1 MSRARTATGGA
12 RSLTHLAEPR
22 AREALVVDGHEA
34 GARRSVGGEA
44 LVFLRDRFDMDAAIL
59 PVDKVLGCGVVPAV
73 GGRAGLAAAG
83 AALQVRTRK
92 DLRSA
97 GARTKPGQ

>member
-1 MSRARTATGGA
+1 MLRCGSQNSPALPESRADLSVVVERHEPGA
-12 RSLTHLAEPR
+12 GR
-22 AREALVVDGHEA
+22 VVGVHA
-34 GARRSVGGEA
+34 FV
-44 LVFLRDRFDMDAAIL
+44 RFMDLGDVDAAIL
-59 PVDKVLGCGVVPAV
+59 PVDKVLGRGVVPAV
-73 GGRAGLAAAG
+73 GARAGLAAAG